1 MKRKKY
7 LKPLGDLLINVG
19 SFLHSGSRIDGIES
33 SMNRIPLELLEDLK
47 DLIDGEIIFRNK
59 KELNDSVSI
68 VSMES
73 DEIIH

>member
-7 LKPLGDLLINVG
+7 LKPLPGLLINVG

-47 DLIDGEIIFRNK
+47 DLIDGEIIFRSK
-59 KELNDSVSI
+59 KVLNDSI
-68 VSMES
+68 TIES
-73 DEIIH
+73 DENIH

>member
-7 LKPLGDLLINVG
+7 LKPLPSLLINVG

-47 DLIDGEIIFRNK
+47 DLIDGEIIFRSK
-59 KELNDSVSI
+59 KELNDSI
-68 VSMES
+68 TIES
-73 DEIIH
+73 DENIH

>member
-19 SFLHSGSRIDGIES
+19 NFLHSGSRIDGIES

-59 KELNDSVSI
+59 HALDDTATIK
-68 VSMES
+68 S
-73 DEIIH
+73 DETIH